1 MRHNMGK
8 KKEKIIYID
17 DGRTIADMS
26 GVPGPELGNK
36 NPARPAP
43 KAKDVWNTCWN
54 AVRMMLL
61 PTLALAGGLGII
73 YLIVYV
79 IFKLAY

>member
-1 MRHNMGK
+1 MGK
-8 KKEKIIYID
+8 KKEEIIYID

-26 GVPGPELGNK
+26 DVPGPGLGNK

-43 KAKDVWNTCWN
+43 QAKEVWGTFWN
-54 AVRMMLL
+54 AVKMMFL
-61 PTLALAGGLGII
+61 PTLAFAGGLGLI
-73 YLIVYV
+73 YLIMYI